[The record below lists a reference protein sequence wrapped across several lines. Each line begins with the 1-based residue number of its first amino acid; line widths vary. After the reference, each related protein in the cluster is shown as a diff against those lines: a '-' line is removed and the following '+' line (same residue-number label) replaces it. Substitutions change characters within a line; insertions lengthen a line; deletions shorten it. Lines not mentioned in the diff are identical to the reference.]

1 MHLHSMN
8 PSLKNRATLLTLL
21 IGLLSSPL
29 LAQDKFEKEEGVTL
43 SEVPEAAQEFIS
55 KLQGVKKFK
64 WYKETSDQGVSY
76 EAKSRNPYYSI
87 EFSKDGLL
95 QDVERRFKWKRLDS
109 ELRESIEAALSKE
122 FDSFRIKEFQTQ
134 WTGDENLIITS
145 FNKGEILSGIT
156 TAFEIVL
163 LGKKDGISRVYEV
176 LISSEFELLL
186 KRRVIQRQ
194 RDNMEL

>member
-1 MHLHSMN
+1 MN
-8 PSLKNRATLLTLL
+8 LSLKKGATLLTLA
-21 IGLLSSPL
+21 IGIFSTPL
-29 LAQDKFEKEEGVTL
+29 FSQDKFEKEEGVRL
-43 SEVPEAAQEFIS
+43 EEVPEAAQEFIS

-76 EAKSRNPYYSI
+76 EAKSRNPFYSI

-95 QDVERRFKWKRLDS
+95 QDVERRFKWKQLDT
-109 ELRESIEAALSKE
+109 ELRQSLEAVLSKE

-134 WTGDENLIITS
+134 WTGDVNLIISS
-145 FNKGEILSGIT
+145 FNSDESLSGIT

-163 LGKKDGISRVYEV
+163 VGKKDGISRVYEV
-176 LISSEFELLL
+176 LISSEFKLLL